1 MPVVIASYVKFLL
14 WKRNV
19 IYETETL
26 LSIIIGGE
34 KKRRKSKLKR
44 EKLKRERTKE
54 RKICI
59 YEEES
64 RKLILYT
71 QIRLI
76 NVF

>member
-19 IYETETL
+19 IHETETL

-44 EKLKRERTKE
+44 DTSKRERRKE
-54 RKICI
+54 RKNMHI
-59 YEEES
+59 
-64 RKLILYT
+64 
-71 QIRLI
+71 
-76 NVF
+76 